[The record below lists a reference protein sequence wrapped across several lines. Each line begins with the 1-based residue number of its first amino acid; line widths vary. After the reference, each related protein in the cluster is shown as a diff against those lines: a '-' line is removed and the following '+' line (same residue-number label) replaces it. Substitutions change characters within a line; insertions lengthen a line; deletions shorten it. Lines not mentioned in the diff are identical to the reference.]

1 LKTAAPADVNGEVSF
16 DVKENRRHFSARP
29 KAEGFRSMNDPPIRD
44 DEQLIE
50 LFLAG
55 ASDDAEAAFETLVAR
70 HRPAVV
76 TVCQRLLDQP
86 EDAEDAAQAT
96 FVALVRNAG
105 RIRDRRML
113 ASWLYGV
120 AYRIAS
126 RMKARAARRSEL
138 HGQASGGVSPVRAD
152 DDDAFRELRQL
163 VQDEVD
169 QLPEDFRTLVVH
181 SYLEGKSNEEV
192 ARSLG
197 CPIGTVKG
205 RLWRAREML
214 RERLSRR
221 VGGAVEVF
229 A

>member
-1 LKTAAPADVNGEVSF
+1 
-16 DVKENRRHFSARP
+16 
-29 KAEGFRSMNDPPIRD
+29 MNDPPIRD
-44 DEQLIE
+44 DERLIE

-55 ASDDAEAAFETLVAR
+55 ASHDAESAFEVLVAR
-70 HRPAVV
+70 HRPAVM
-76 TVCQRLLDQP
+76 TVCQRVLDRP
-86 EDAEDAAQAT
+86 EDAEDAAQET
-96 FVALVRNAG
+96 FVAFIRNAG
-105 RIRDRRML
+105 KIRNRRML
-113 ASWLYGV
+113 ASWLYGA
-120 AYRIAS
+120 AYRIAI
-126 RMKARAARRSEL
+126 RMKAQSERRREL
-138 HGQASGGVSPVRAD
+138 HSRAGGRVSLTRAD
-152 DDDAFRELRQL
+152 DAAAVRQLRQL
-163 VQDEVD
+163 LQDEVD
-169 QLPEDFRTLVVH
+169 QLPEDFRTLVVY

>member
-1 LKTAAPADVNGEVSF
+1 
-16 DVKENRRHFSARP
+16 
-29 KAEGFRSMNDPPIRD
+29 MNDPPIRD

-70 HRPAVV
+70 HRPAVM
-76 TVCQRLLDQP
+76 TVCQRVLDRP

-105 RIRDRRML
+105 RIRDRRVL
-113 ASWLYGV
+113 LSWLYGV

-126 RMKARAARRSEL
+126 RMKAQSERRREL
-138 HGQASGGVSPVRAD
+138 HSRAGGRVSPIRAD
-152 DDDAFRELRQL
+152 DAAAFRELRQL

-169 QLPEDFRTLVVH
+169 QLPEDFRTLVVY

-192 ARSLG
+192 AQSLG
-197 CPIGTVKG
+197 CPVGTVKG
-205 RLWRAREML
+205 RLWRARGML

>member
-1 LKTAAPADVNGEVSF
+1 MDQSP
-16 DVKENRRHFSARP
+16 
-29 KAEGFRSMNDPPIRD
+29 MRD

-70 HRPAVV
+70 HRPAVM
-76 TVCQRLLDQP
+76 TVCQRVLDWS

-96 FVALVRNAG
+96 FVAFIRNAG
-105 RIRDRRML
+105 RIRNRRML

-120 AYRIAS
+120 AHRIAT
-126 RMKARAARRSEL
+126 RMQAQSERRREL
-138 HGQASGGVSPVRAD
+138 HNRAGGRVSPLRAD
-152 DDDAFRELRQL
+152 DAAAFRELRQL
-163 VQDEVD
+163 VQDEID
-169 QLPEDFRTLVVH
+169 QLPEDFRTLVVY

-205 RLWRAREML
+205 RLWRARAML